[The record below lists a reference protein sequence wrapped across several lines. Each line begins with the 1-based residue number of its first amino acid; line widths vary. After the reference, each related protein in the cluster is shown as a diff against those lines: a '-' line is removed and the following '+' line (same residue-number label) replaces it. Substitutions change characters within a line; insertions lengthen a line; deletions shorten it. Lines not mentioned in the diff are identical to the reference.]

1 MQRWCLVIAQHLYIW
16 AFASVGFF
24 EGHSCFINNPDPWLL
39 PKSFW
44 SPLRTLRV
52 LGEWQPSQNIPVNGT
67 TEPTDLRENL
77 RVLLTLEINNFY
89 LVVPDSVGKGAS
101 PSIGNICW
109 LLYIYISVPRKQLHY
124 SLPSEVLQCRE
135 NRENPWAAVGT
146 SWPSPGRALAMTP
159 CVT

>member
-1 MQRWCLVIAQHLYIW
+1 MQRWCLVVAQYLYIW

-24 EGHSCFINNPDPWLL
+24 EGHSCLINNPDPWLL
-39 PKSFW
+39 PKSL

-77 RVLLTLEINNFY
+77 TVLLTLEINNFY
-89 LVVPDSVGKGAS
+89 LVVPDNVGKGAS

-109 LLYIYISVPRKQLHY
+109 LLYIYIYQ
-124 SLPSEVLQCRE
+124 
-135 NRENPWAAVGT
+135 
-146 SWPSPGRALAMTP
+146 SPGNSFTILFPLKCCSVGRTGKTP
-159 CVT
+159 ELLLEQADQVLGELWPWHHV